1 MKKHEDYEHD
11 ITLTEL
17 FMALA
22 ATKARYQILF
32 IFIILFIGG
41 VLGSLWENERVVP
54 YYQQELQELRTEVN
68 ELKNS

>member
-1 MKKHEDYEHD
+1 
-11 ITLTEL
+11 
-17 FMALA
+17 MALA